1 MIRRLPERGD
11 VWLVDFDPIR
21 GHEQAGKRP
30 ALILSTNLLNHG
42 PAGLVIALPLTR
54 RLKNV
59 RSHVRVDPPEAG
71 LKAVSY
77 VKCEDIRSIAQERL
91 IRRWGRLSGAAMSR
105 VESVVRVLLE
115 L

>member
-1 MIRRLPERGD
+1 MTRRLPERGE

-42 PAGLVIALPLTR
+42 PPGLVIARPLTGQFR
-54 RLKNV
+54 NV

-77 VKCEDIRSIAQERL
+77 VKCEDIRSIAKERL
-91 IRRWGRLSGAAMSR
+91 IRRWGRVSSR
-105 VESVVRVLLE
+105 R
-115 L
+115 